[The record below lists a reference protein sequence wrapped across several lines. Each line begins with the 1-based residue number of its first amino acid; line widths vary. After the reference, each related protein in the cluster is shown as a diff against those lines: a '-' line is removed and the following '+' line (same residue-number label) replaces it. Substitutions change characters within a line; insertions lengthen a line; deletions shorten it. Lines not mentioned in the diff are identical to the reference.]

1 MDTVGKA
8 PSKIAC
14 NTAASSLNDRFM
26 MPIKPISKKLQMV
39 DIARLAGVSVST
51 VSRALNGSELIN
63 PETTKRV
70 QELARKLNYSINIGA
85 KNLRIGENRTVSIV
99 IPFDRKTRQTISD
112 PFFLGMLGSLADA
125 LTELGYDMLLSRV
138 DADHLDKMAEVYD
151 TGRARGIIVI
161 GQWGHHDQLN
171 LLASRQVPF
180 VVWGANLPRQLYC
193 SVGSDNVSGGQVA
206 TTHLLEQGLKRI
218 VFLGNAELPE
228 VAQRYQGYL
237 LAHKLNSMPLFE
249 ELQVNVSF
257 SAQQAK
263 EGVDRMLDCG
273 LQFDA
278 IFAASDLIAMT
289 AISVLQSRGLRV
301 PADIAVVGYDDID
314 AAGHFHPPVTTVR
327 QSIDTAGNLL
337 VNALSKVINGELVEP
352 ILIPTHLVVRES
364 SLRHLNTVS
373 R

>member
-1 MDTVGKA
+1 M
-8 PSKIAC
+8 
-14 NTAASSLNDRFM
+14 
-26 MPIKPISKKLQMV
+26 IKQRSKKLQMV

-51 VSRALNGSELIN
+51 VSRALNNSELIN

-70 QELARKLNYSINIGA
+70 QELAKSLNYSINISA

-125 LTELGYDMLLSRV
+125 LTEQGYDMLLSRV
-138 DADHLDKMAEVYD
+138 DSDHLDKLAEVYD

-171 LLASRQVPF
+171 ALASRHVPL

-193 SVGSDNVSGGQVA
+193 SVGSDNVSGGEKA
-206 TTHLLEQGLKRI
+206 TAHLLSQGLRRI
-218 VFLGNAELPE
+218 VFLGNTKLPE
-228 VAQRYQGYL
+228 VAQRYQGYV
-237 LAHKLNSMPLFE
+237 LAHDRNSLPLAP
-249 ELQVNVSF
+249 ELRVNVSF

-263 EGVDRMLDCG
+263 EGVEKMLDCS

-289 AISVLQSRGLRV
+289 AVSVLQSRGLKV
-301 PADIAVVGYDDID
+301 PSDVAVVGYDDID
-314 AAGHFHPPVTTVR
+314 AAGHFHPPLTTIR
-327 QSIDTAGNLL
+327 QSIDSAGTLL
-337 VNALSKVINGELVEP
+337 VQALSKVIAGELVEP
-352 ILIPTHLVVRES
+352 ILMPTHLVMRES
-364 SLRHLNTVS
+364 SQCGSTAVAP
-373 R
+373 